1 MNDVDALIAAF
12 TQESIRRVKAE
23 TALAQAQQEI
33 ARLTAEV
40 EALRPKEE
48 KATRVS
54 SAGRRRRSR
63 GTSRTRTAESC
74 RASTAPLRT
83 TICGTC
89 ASCKRRYAP
98 PPPDRSR
105 PC

>member
-48 KATRVS
+48 KAT
-54 SAGRRRRSR
+54 
-63 GTSRTRTAESC
+63 
-74 RASTAPLRT
+74 
-83 TICGTC
+83 
-89 ASCKRRYAP
+89 
-98 PPPDRSR
+98 
-105 PC
+105 